1 MMLHFPPAHSRIGRW
16 YTNLQHTTLQAAL
29 DDIDA
34 QEPWRRFFR
43 SPLTLA
49 ELGANV
55 RCRVTRAPPRTVCVA
70 SQATSSRRYK
80 LNPSSQLTIRNRR
93 SS

>member
-1 MMLHFPPAHSRIGRW
+1 MMLQFPPAHSRIGRW
-16 YTNLQHTTLQAAL
+16 YPDLQHTTLQAAL

-49 ELGANV
+49 ELEANV
-55 RCRVTRAPPRTVCVA
+55 RCRVTRAHPAYHVPCLAGKFTP
-70 SQATSSRRYK
+70 QE
-80 LNPSSQLTIRNRR
+80 
-93 SS
+93 